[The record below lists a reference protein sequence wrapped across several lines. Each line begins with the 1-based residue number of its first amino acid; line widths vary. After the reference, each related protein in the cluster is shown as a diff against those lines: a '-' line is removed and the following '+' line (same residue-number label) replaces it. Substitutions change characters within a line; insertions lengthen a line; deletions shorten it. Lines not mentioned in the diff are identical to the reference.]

1 MKGRFSMKKCFDSVF
16 KTLREFLAIS
26 LWFSIFAEVFVT
38 DIGDA
43 LVASYPQTQFL
54 FDYFLLILLSVMAIS
69 WLALGNKRFLQTF
82 GYIVSYPFVVI
93 IWKLPKLFFTNWAV
107 AIAFLPAIH
116 QFVSAFKANF
126 VIGVLVIIAATLVCQ
141 APSDSPVV
149 LAGMAI
155 VGFHLF
161 THFYK
166 KFRSAY
172 SSETIFTVL
181 RGNTSKVI
189 DEFENYL
196 EKDKPVGDPES
207 DEYKKKL
214 GNSLLQ
220 TYILTT
226 FLHLSILRIKEVIN
240 SRKMDLYFLSSL
252 IWTFMLSAFSFGV
265 VYFGLYRVDASNF
278 TNVSDAGF
286 WGFIGFSFTTLMTS
300 SISTI
305 VPATGVA
312 QFLTYVQLFVSLLLI
327 VLLVFIILTSI
338 REKYKKDLD
347 DLLIELEDAQD
358 KSRKYV
364 EANFELTADALESVL
379 IEKNEQIMQLL
390 LGVKYGKPKA
400 ESMLK
405 EHKKSEAVSD
415 NIEDAEVSQVRNES
429 AL

>member
-1 MKGRFSMKKCFDSVF
+1 MKDRFSMKKCLDSVF
-16 KTLREFLAIS
+16 KSVREVLAIS
-26 LWFSIFAEVFVT
+26 LWISIFAEVFVT
-38 DIGDA
+38 DIGDT
-43 LVASYPQTQFL
+43 VVVSYPETQFL
-54 FDYFLLILLSVMAIS
+54 FDYSLLILLSLMAMS
-69 WLALGNKRFLQTF
+69 WLALGNQRFVQTF

-93 IWKLPKLFFTNWAV
+93 IWKLPKLFFKNWAV

-116 QFVSAFKANF
+116 QFMSAFKANF
-126 VIGVLVIIAATLVCQ
+126 VIGVGVIIAATLVCL
-141 APSDSPVV
+141 APNDSPIVI
-149 LAGMAI
+149 AGMAI

-181 RGNTSKVI
+181 RDNISKAI
-189 DEFENYL
+189 DKFESHL

-214 GNSLLQ
+214 GNSLLH
-220 TYILTT
+220 TYIFTT
-226 FLHLSILRIKEVIN
+226 FLHLSIVRIKEVIN

-278 TNVSDAGF
+278 INVSDASF
-286 WGFIGFSFTTLMTS
+286 WDFIGFSFTTLMTS

-305 VPATGVA
+305 APATGVA
-312 QFLTYVQLFVSLLLI
+312 QLLTYVQLFVSLLLI

-347 DLLIELEDAQD
+347 DLLIGLEDAHD
-358 KSRKYV
+358 KSRRYV

-405 EHKKSEAVSD
+405 EHKKPEEVSD
-415 NIEDAEVSQVRNES
+415 NIEDAEVS
-429 AL
+429 

>member
-1 MKGRFSMKKCFDSVF
+1 MKDRMSVKKCFDSVF
-16 KTLREFLAIS
+16 KATRECIAIG
-26 LWFSIFAEVFVT
+26 LWISVFVEVFVT

-43 LVASYPQTQFL
+43 VVASYPRAQFL
-54 FDYFLLILLSVMAIS
+54 FDFSLLIVLSVMAVA

-93 IWKLPKLFFTNWAV
+93 IWKLPKLFVKNWAV

-116 QFVSAFKANF
+116 QFMSAFKANF
-126 VIGVLVIIAATLVCQ
+126 VIGVGVVIAATLVCL
-141 APSDSPVV
+141 APSDSQIVP
-149 LAGMAI
+149 AGMI
-155 VGFHLF
+155 VVGFHLF
-161 THFYK
+161 THFYQ
-166 KFRSAY
+166 KFKSAY

-181 RGNTSKVI
+181 RGNISKAI
-189 DEFENYL
+189 DKFENYI
-196 EKDKPVGDPES
+196 EKDKPEGDPES

-214 GNSLLQ
+214 GNSLLH
-220 TYILTT
+220 TYMFTT
-226 FLHLSILRIKEVIN
+226 FLHLSIVRIREVIN

-265 VYFGLYRVDASNF
+265 MYFGLYRINGSNF
-278 TNVSDAGF
+278 VNTIDVGF
-286 WGFIGFSFTTLMTS
+286 WDFIGFSFSTLMTS

-305 VPATGVA
+305 APATGMA
-312 QFLTYVQLFVSLLLI
+312 QLLTYIQLFVSLLLI

-347 DLLIELEDAQD
+347 DLLIGLEDAHE
-358 KSRKYV
+358 KSRHYV

-379 IEKNEQIMQLL
+379 IEKNAQIMQLL

-405 EHKKSEAVSD
+405 EHNKPKEIAD
-415 NIEDAEVSQVRNES
+415 DIEDAEVSKIRE
-429 AL
+429 